1 MGKIDKIDKNYEL
14 MLQQMKNEEKEKFII
29 IQHVELMVK
38 SEFTKMIT
46 PDEFEEIV
54 NYINNNNKYRETTV
68 KSVYGVK
75 TGAKNWEDLTG
86 YMLKFDDTLVSLIRR
101 RKTVYKNGT
110 SYTIQGPE
118 EFVIG
123 NNFDPLYTVKINRI
137 PILKFDK
144 ENDIK
149 SVDIGALILKPH
161 GQTRIDEEDE
171 ILQTSMIIQELSDT
185 VTSLLAKLQKTRAE
199 LAKAETEEKKGQ
211 ASDVSV
217 ETKEQ

>member
-1 MGKIDKIDKNYEL
+1 MDKIDKIGKIYKL
-14 MLQQMKNEEKEKFII
+14 MLQQMKNEKKEKFII

-46 PDEFEEIV
+46 PDEFNAIV

-68 KSVYGVK
+68 KSVYGAK
-75 TGAKNWEDLTG
+75 IGAKNWEDLTG

-110 SYTIQGPE
+110 SYTIQSPE

-123 NNFDPLYTVKINRI
+123 NNFDPLYTVCINRM
-137 PILKFDK
+137 PIHEFDE
-144 ENDIK
+144 ENGIK
-149 SVDIGALILKPH
+149 PVDIWALILEPH
-161 GQTRIDEEDE
+161 GQTRIDEEAE
-171 ILQTSMIIQELSDT
+171 ILQTSMEIKESRDT
-185 VTSLLAKLQKTRAE
+185 ATSLSAKLQETRAE
-199 LAKAETEEKKGQ
+199 SAKAEAEEKKCQ

-217 ETKEQ
+217 ETIEQ